1 MVIKTLYYFLCI
13 FFIIIFMLIS
23 QDSYSLDFEN
33 FDTNEP
39 AIEFF
44 NIKDYKIAV
53 EGIGAYS
60 TASKARRFEDRDIL
74 YDIDVLV
81 MRKDG
86 TDRLKSDN
94 CTLKNNIFYLNG
106 NVKYE
111 RADLSSLEAEAVE
124 YHENNKTLI
133 SKTPFAF
140 ETKGVRVFGDSF
152 AYDMQN
158 GQMNAKNIR
167 PSIQVRDR

>member
-1 MVIKTLYYFLCI
+1 
-13 FFIIIFMLIS
+13 MLIS

-33 FDTNEP
+33 LDANEP

-44 NIKDYKIAV
+44 NIKDYKITQ

-60 TASKARRFEDRDIL
+60 TASRAQRFGDRDIL

-86 TDRLKSDN
+86 TDRLKSDSG
-94 CTLKNNIFYLNG
+94 TLKNNVFYLNG

-124 YHENNKTLI
+124 YHEDNKTLI

-140 ETKGVRVFGDSF
+140 ETKGMRVFGDAF

-158 GQMNAKNIR
+158 GQMNAENIKAL
-167 PSIQVRDR
+167 IQARDR